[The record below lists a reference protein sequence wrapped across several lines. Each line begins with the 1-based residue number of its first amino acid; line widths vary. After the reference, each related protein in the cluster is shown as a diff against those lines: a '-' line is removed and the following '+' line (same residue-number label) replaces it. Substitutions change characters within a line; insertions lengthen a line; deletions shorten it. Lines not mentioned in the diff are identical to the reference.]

1 MNINEQ
7 NVDIDDLVSEKY
19 MHKKIKNDIF
29 LSDYQVEVLLKYG
42 IDPNKTASMSEILY
56 LIDEILEDDSD
67 ADDLENIG
75 AEIQEFNYY
84 HNTNK

>member
-1 MNINEQ
+1 
-7 NVDIDDLVSEKY
+7 
-19 MHKKIKNDIF
+19 
-29 LSDYQVEVLLKYG
+29 
-42 IDPNKTASMSEILY
+42 MSEILY
-56 LIDEILEDDSD
+56 LIDEILEDDPD